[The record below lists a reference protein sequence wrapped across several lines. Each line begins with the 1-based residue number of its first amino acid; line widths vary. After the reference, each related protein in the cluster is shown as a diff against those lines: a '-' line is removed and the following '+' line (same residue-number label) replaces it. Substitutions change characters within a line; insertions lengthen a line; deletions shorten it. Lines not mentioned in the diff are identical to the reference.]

1 MNDITVLFVDDEEF
15 VLSSLERFLIQEP
28 YAKRFAPTGARALQ
42 ILESEP
48 VHVIVTD
55 MQMPHMDGMEL
66 LKTVKDRWPDIIRIV
81 LSAHVSSPRLLDAI
95 NTGEVYRYLTKPLQ
109 APEEVCSILRDAIEL
124 FSLRHARQEMTRQL
138 EERNRQLEN
147 TLAQVRQLQGMLPI
161 CAACKKIRDDKG
173 YWQQIEDYIIEHS
186 EVIFSHGLCPSCAHR
201 LYPDVFPDPG
211 PLPEP

>member
-28 YAKRFAPTGARALQ
+28 YTKRFAPTGARALQ

-66 LKTVKDRWPDIIRIV
+66 LKTVKDRWPAIIRIV
-81 LSAHVSSPRLLDAI
+81 LSAHVSSPRLLEAI

-109 APEEVCSILRDAIEL
+109 APEEVSSILRDAIEL